1 MIGKITGGK
10 SYKGCLRYC
19 LSNKPGQNGTGDR
32 AEVIDYNYCY
42 GNLKEVTGQF
52 EDVGK
57 LNPKLTN
64 KVMHI
69 TLSFPP
75 RETLSQGKLREIAD
89 ECAKKMGYEKN
100 QSIVIVHN
108 DTKHQ
113 HMHIVVNRVGYDGKT
128 VSDSNN
134 YKKISD
140 FCREM
145 ENKYKLQRVDS
156 PRKYQSKEQRSEP
169 RQDKRK
175 DKLKSDIRDVLN
187 LSKSYTE
194 FEKIMKNFGYEVIK
208 GRGVAFRD
216 RQKVYTKGS
225 QVGYP
230 LTKIE
235 KIWDSK
241 AKSKAINL
249 LNKSIQSK
257 GALDKLILKNS
268 KNINRDL
275 LINNLENNQSFLPV
289 FKKKRKRKP
298 RTVFGL

>member
-1 MIGKITGGK
+1 VIGKIKTGK

-19 LSNKPGQNGTGDR
+19 LSNKPSQNGTGDR
-32 AEVIDYNYCY
+32 AEVIDYNFCY

-75 RETLSQGKLREIAD
+75 GEILSLAKLKEIAD
-89 ECAKKMGYEKN
+89 ECAKKMEYEKN
-100 QSIVIVHN
+100 QSIVIGHN
-108 DTKHQ
+108 DTQHQ
-113 HMHIVVNRVGYDGKT
+113 HVHIIVNRVGYDGKT

-140 FCREM
+140 FCREI

-156 PRKYQSKEQRSEP
+156 PKKYQSKEQRSEP

-175 DKLKSDIRDVLN
+175 DKLKSDIRYALN
-187 LSKSYTE
+187 RSKSCTE
-194 FEKIMKNFGYEVIK
+194 FEKIMKNFGYEVIR
-208 GRGVAFRD
+208 GRGIAFRD

-225 QVGYP
+225 LVGYP
-230 LTKIE
+230 LAKIQ
-235 KIWDSK
+235 KILDSTL
-241 AKSKAINL
+241 KSKSIVPS
-249 LNKSIQSK
+249 KESIQYIDI
-257 GALDKLILKNS
+257 LDKLLPKHFN
-268 KNINRDL
+268 NIRYDGR
-275 LINNLENNQSFLPV
+275 ISYLENNQPPAPLLR
-289 FKKKRKRKP
+289 KKRKRQH
-298 RTVFGL
+298 RRIL

>member
-1 MIGKITGGK
+1 M
-10 SYKGCLRYC
+10 
-19 LSNKPGQNGTGDR
+19 SNKPGQNGSGNR

-57 LNPKLTN
+57 VNPKLSN
-64 KVMHI
+64 KVMHV

-75 RETLSQGKLREIAD
+75 GETLSQEKLREIAD
-89 ECAKKMGYEKN
+89 QCAKRMGYDKN

-113 HMHIVVNRVGYDGKT
+113 HVHIVVNRVGYDGKT

-134 YKKISD
+134 YRKISD

-145 ENKYKLQRVDS
+145 ENKYKLKRVDS
-156 PRKYQSKEQRSEP
+156 PKKFRSKEQRSEQ

-175 DKLKSDIRDVLN
+175 ERLKSDIGHAINR
-187 LSKSYTE
+187 SKSYTE
-194 FEKIMKNFGYEVIK
+194 FEKIMENIGYEVIS

-230 LTKIE
+230 LAKIQ
-235 KIWDSK
+235 KILDST
-241 AKSKAINL
+241 AKSKSIAL
-249 LNKSIQSK
+249 SKAPIQSVDI
-257 GALDKLILKNS
+257 LDKLLPKHFN
-268 KNINRDL
+268 NIRRNG
-275 LINNLENNQSFLPV
+275 LISNLENNQPPAPLL
-289 FKKKRKRKP
+289 KKKRKRKH
-298 RTVFGL
+298 RRII